1 MPHDHRATSPL
12 HLPKCWTASCH
23 LRLASFSACVRS
35 TVRSIVEEFAH
46 LHRHLLVTPTE
57 PATVTLSLFAQR
69 RFTPQ
74 AAARRRLRYVLLEGD
89 DLLYTTSNRR
99 ELVPELEMALACCLV
114 EHLSDYLQLHA
125 GAVAK
130 GGVGLLVVGPPGAGK
145 TTLVCTLLAHG
156 FSYLADEVVFLELP
170 SLRILP
176 YYRALSIKAG
186 SLDPLR
192 PFLPPL
198 SAGGYHIKEEKGP
211 FWYVNPLDVVSQ
223 PDRPAQGRS
232 EAAAAEPVPARLG
245 AAAPLRAILLPQV
258 AAEPAAPSLE
268 PMPRGTMLR
277 HLAGQLVRL
286 PAPRVP
292 SFEALLRLVERCACF
307 TLRSGEARATA
318 AVVAELVD
326 RLAATPEAGK

>member
-1 MPHDHRATSPL
+1 MPHDQRATSLL

-23 LRLASFSACVRS
+23 LRLATFSACVRS
-35 TVRSIVEEFAH
+35 TVRTIVDEFAH
-46 LHRHLLVTPTE
+46 LHRHLLVAPTE
-57 PATVTLSLFAQR
+57 PAHVTLSLFAQR
-69 RFTPQ
+69 RVTPQ
-74 AAARRRLRYVLLEGD
+74 AGSQRRLRYVLLEED

-125 GAVAK
+125 GAVVK
-130 GGVGLLVVGPPGAGK
+130 RGVGLLVVGPPGAGK

-156 FSYLADEVVFLELP
+156 FSYLADEVVFLEVP

-192 PFLPPL
+192 PFLPRL

-223 PDRPAQGRS
+223 ADRGAQGES
-232 EAAAAEPVPARLG
+232 GAAPARLG
-245 AAAPLRAILLPQV
+245 AGAPLRAILLPQL
-258 AAEPAAPSLE
+258 AAQPAAPSLE
-268 PMPRGTMLR
+268 PMPRSLMLR
-277 HLAGQLVRL
+277 HLANQLVRL

-307 TLRSGEARATA
+307 TLRSGEAPATA
-318 AVVAELVD
+318 ALVAQLVD
-326 RLAATPEAGK
+326 RLAATPETGS